1 MLGRYEALRILA
13 SLGPVV
19 YAVAYGPWVKIGW
32 TGNIVKRVY
41 SLDTAAR
48 RDDEAA
54 VHRLLV
60 AHLARGREYFHPADE
75 VMAVVNSWRTDLG
88 LAAA

>member
-41 SLDTAAR
+41 SLDTA
-48 RDDEAA
+48 

>member
-1 MLGRYEALRILA
+1 MICYHG
-13 SLGPVV
+13 
-19 YAVAYGPWVKIGW
+19 
-32 TGNIVKRVY
+32 KRLPIRAPE
-41 SLDTAAR
+41 STFGT

>member
-1 MLGRYEALRILA
+1 MICYHGKRLPTRAPENRGRGFDPCELLGFTF
-13 SLGPVV
+13 G
-19 YAVAYGPWVKIGW
+19 
-32 TGNIVKRVY
+32 T
-41 SLDTAAR
+41 